1 MIKIAIL
8 GLGTVGTGVVKVVE
22 ANTVPIQ
29 HKLGQPL
36 SVKTALVRK
45 LRADPYQHLM
55 TENFREIEH
64 DGEIRVT
71 GAHVIMESRSHLV
84 EPVTVRP
91 VQPRGGVRFAAGER
105 GLAAEQHL
113 AAANQTGRIRL
124 TLCRQ
129 HGIAAPAHMHRIDLA
144 MLEPEAGLARGKQQ
158 RGVKTWAPR
167 HRALLEASF
176 GQRLP
181 LRAAGFEA
189 GFYMKD

>member
-64 DGEIRVT
+64 DGEIRV
-71 GAHVIMESRSHLV
+71 VV
-84 EPVTVRP
+84 ETI
-91 VQPRGGVRFAAGER
+91 GGVEAAYEYTRRCPSLRCPPMKILPGSARFPE
-105 GLAAEQHL
+105 EQ
-113 AAANQTGRIRL
+113 
-124 TLCRQ
+124 
-129 HGIAAPAHMHRIDLA
+129 
-144 MLEPEAGLARGKQQ
+144 
-158 RGVKTWAPR
+158 
-167 HRALLEASF
+167 ALS
-176 GQRLP
+176 
-181 LRAAGFEA
+181 
-189 GFYMKD
+189 D

>member
-64 DGEIRVT
+64 DGEIRV
-71 GAHVIMESRSHLV
+71 VV
-84 EPVTVRP
+84 ETI
-91 VQPRGGVRFAAGER
+91 GGVE
-105 GLAAEQHL
+105 
-113 AAANQTGRIRL
+113 
-124 TLCRQ
+124 
-129 HGIAAPAHMHRIDLA
+129 
-144 MLEPEAGLARGKQQ
+144 ARGHSQQ
-158 RGVKTWAPR
+158 AACGGAW
-167 HRALLEASF
+167 
-176 GQRLP
+176 
-181 LRAAGFEA
+181 LRAAGA
-189 GFYMKD
+189 GPEEPCELLV

>member
-64 DGEIRVT
+64 DGEIRV
-71 GAHVIMESRSHLV
+71 VV
-84 EPVTVRP
+84 ETIGGVEAACELLIRGQRRRRHPCAAPPDPVHGG
-91 VQPRGGVRFAAGER
+91 QPRG
-105 GLAAEQHL
+105 
-113 AAANQTGRIRL
+113 
-124 TLCRQ
+124 
-129 HGIAAPAHMHRIDLA
+129 
-144 MLEPEAGLARGKQQ
+144 
-158 RGVKTWAPR
+158 
-167 HRALLEASF
+167 
-176 GQRLP
+176 
-181 LRAAGFEA
+181 
-189 GFYMKD
+189 

>member
-64 DGEIRVT
+64 DGEIRAST
-71 GAHVIMESRSHLV
+71 WSQPTSSLWRSM
-84 EPVTVRP
+84 
-91 VQPRGGVRFAAGER
+91 AAS
-105 GLAAEQHL
+105 
-113 AAANQTGRIRL
+113 
-124 TLCRQ
+124 CWSW
-129 HGIAAPAHMHRIDLA
+129 P
-144 MLEPEAGLARGKQQ
+144 GK
-158 RGVKTWAPR
+158 T
-167 HRALLEASF
+167 
-176 GQRLP
+176 
-181 LRAAGFEA
+181 
-189 GFYMKD
+189 M